1 MTGDRFEERRKEC
14 TSSPRSLARSPWR
27 LGDRG
32 SVCVAIVR
40 PQDHGRFHS
49 RPTGSKESSAG
60 ECVEERFVV
69 PLFTMP
75 GQSSKVKKVLKLA
88 KGYRGRSKNTFRT
101 AVRRVQK
108 AQQYAYVGRKLKKR
122 TARKT
127 WIQQINAGTRAYDMP
142 YSSFINR
149 LDDADVQL
157 NRKVLADIAANEPY
171 SFRSVISVL
180 DSLSPPLARGVA
192 PESTSLE

>member
-69 PLFTMP
+69 PLFNHARPIKQSEKSFEVGERISWSIEEYLSYCGPP
-75 GQSSKVKKVLKLA
+75 G
-88 KGYRGRSKNTFRT
+88 
-101 AVRRVQK
+101 
-108 AQQYAYVGRKLKKR
+108 
-122 TARKT
+122 
-127 WIQQINAGTRAYDMP
+127 
-142 YSSFINR
+142 
-149 LDDADVQL
+149 
-157 NRKVLADIAANEPY
+157 
-171 SFRSVISVL
+171 
-180 DSLSPPLARGVA
+180 
-192 PESTSLE
+192 PESTAVCLRGSEA